1 MCATGMVAADE
12 RVKGSNPMDKAV
24 FNEKI
29 ECAIDSR
36 RGGPPTVLLGQNA
49 KDVVGA
55 QRRMTLPDE
64 FQHAL
69 AQRRQPYTGT
79 GTERVGIVEGL

>member
-12 RVKGSNPMDKAV
+12 RVKRSNPMDKAV
-24 FNEKI
+24 FDEKI

-36 RGGPPTVLLGQNA
+36 RGGPPTVLLSQNA

-55 QRRMTLPDE
+55 
-64 FQHAL
+64 
-69 AQRRQPYTGT
+69 
-79 GTERVGIVEGL
+79 